1 MLYVVR
7 HGHTDWNSQKIT
19 MGRKDIKLNE
29 LGIKEAYSTSELLRG
44 YNFDF
49 IICSPLVRAKQT
61 ADIINKN
68 RNNQIIYDERI
79 IERSLGNL
87 EGKPYTSNNNQI
99 WDVNV
104 NTDSDGIE
112 TMSDFRD
119 RVYGFLDEIIKN
131 HSDKNVLLVTH
142 GGVSALINCY
152 FNGTLYD
159 GSISDKFLKNCGC
172 ACYDTKAKKKL
183 ILYGGKN
190 ENNKNSYIPSIR
202 ILRCK

>member
-7 HGHTDWNSQKIT
+7 HGHTDWNSKKIT
-19 MGRKDIKLNE
+19 MGRKDIELNE
-29 LGIKEAYSTSELLRG
+29 LGIKEAYSTSELLRE
-44 YNFDF
+44 YNVDF
-49 IICSPLVRAKQT
+49 IICSPLVRTKQT

-99 WDVNV
+99 WDINV

-112 TMSDFRD
+112 TMNDFRD
-119 RVYGFLDEIIKN
+119 RVYGFLDEIIKKY
-131 HSDKNVLLVTH
+131 SDKDILLVTH

-152 FNGTLYD
+152 FNG
-159 GSISDKFLKNCGC
+159 ISEDDNLLRIVLGNCEV
-172 ACYDTKAKKKL
+172 AKYQYK
-183 ILYGGKN
+183 
-190 ENNKNSYIPSIR
+190 
-202 ILRCK
+202 

>member
-7 HGHTDWNSQKIT
+7 HGHTDWNSKKIT
-19 MGRKDIKLNE
+19 MGRKDIELNE
-29 LGIKEAYSTSELLRG
+29 LGIKEAYSTSELLRE
-44 YNFDF
+44 YNIDF
-49 IICSPLVRAKQT
+49 IICSPLVRTKQT

-87 EGKPYTSNNNQI
+87 EGKPYTSNNTEI
-99 WDVNV
+99 WDINV

-119 RVYGFLDEIIKN
+119 RVDGFLDEIIKN

-159 GSISDKFLKNCGC
+159 GSISDKFLKNCDC
-172 ACYDTKAKKKL
+172 ACYDTKVKKKL
-183 ILYGGKN
+183 ILCGEKN
-190 ENNKNSYIPSIR
+190 EINR
-202 ILRCK
+202 I